1 MYTKK
6 LQRFVLSILISLC
19 FGIGFAEGSI
29 SMSGTYTIS
38 AAGTGEYT
46 YIRDAVSDLV
56 QYGISG
62 PVIFSI
68 EPGEYNEQISIPAI
82 SGASY
87 TRTITFQ
94 SATGNSDDVTITY
107 DTNSSSRN
115 YTLRLNGAVFCY
127 FKNLCLKATDYSYS
141 RVIEIFDQSDNNTFE
156 GNRIIGMANNST
168 SPNYALVYSANG
180 VDSGNVFQANIFE
193 NGSYGLYMSGPNTSS
208 IENQN
213 QIVKNHFINQYYRG
227 IYCGYQN
234 SVQIRSN
241 VISSEFSCYGILL
254 SYCYNENIILNNS
267 IILSNGSGGILLSR
281 VYGESDHHGLIA
293 NNFISIDGSNAPP
306 GIQLTYCNFQNIY
319 HNSINILTTNTSSKC
334 FYDYNSTDC
343 QAFNNIFSNFGGG
356 YAFYINSN
364 TNLVSDYNNLFTE
377 GSNIAYRGGTS
388 AQDLIDWQEISEQDY
403 HSLSIAPSYIS
414 YTDLHITETQFYG
427 KGYPPAS
434 VPDDIDG
441 DFRNPSA
448 PDIGADE
455 IFPYENDLALV
466 EWTGISG
473 SFMSLSNTLAIKVNI
488 TNKGTLDVSN
498 ISISMNINGDIHNE
512 TIPETLPPGESL
524 NYVFSETA
532 DISQPGHY
540 SCSVSLHTDDFDE
553 NNRIHKSFYAWD
565 SYTPPSLSCGLK
577 HTALLNASGDLWAW
591 GDNSWGQ
598 IGDNTTTDKEF
609 PVLVNQNII
618 RVSSGSYHTLVLRA
632 DGTVWAWGLNSHGQ
646 LGDGTTSSKYY
657 PVQVYGLMNIIVIAA
672 GSNHSMAL
680 DQDGH
685 VWTWGYNASGQLG
698 DGSTTNKTTPV
709 QVKNLEDIIAIS
721 AGYHH
726 CLALKNDKTVWAWGD
741 NGYRQLCN
749 GTTADQPLPIS
760 VNNLTN
766 VIAISCSYK
775 HNLAIKDDNSV
786 WAWGY
791 NGDGRLGDGTYTTP
805 TIEPVKTLLPD
816 DIVAVD
822 CGQDHSIALQSNG
835 NVWTWGKNDAGQLGD
850 GTTVSKPNPAIVE
863 HIQSEI
869 IAVSGGEQHSVAL
882 TSNGTI
888 WAWGKNDQY
897 QLGNKTNQD
906 SLIPIKASA
915 NQSDMISM
923 HLSIPEFALETDG
936 RLSQLGKFSVDHVS
950 ASDRIFYLASSQ
962 PSEITVP
969 ESIIVPA
976 FQTTTFFELVV
987 QDDTD
992 IDGAQ
997 HVLIT
1002 VSDDMY
1008 QLSESLSI
1016 LDDETALITVNL
1028 PAAIT
1033 ENDCLVS
1040 QSAMVTLDKTANKDI
1055 TVYLSTSDSSLLT
1068 VLSTVIIHEGETSAY
1083 FDLFPI
1089 DDTVIDGQKTVMIS
1103 ASIPGWLSATQS
1115 LVIEDNENRQIYLSI
1130 PQTAIE
1136 GDFIDNRCKISISG
1150 TYAETISIS
1159 LVSDITVVTLPPAVT
1174 INAGWTYVNFDMT
1187 ISDNTSI
1194 NPIQDI
1200 VIYAMANDWLTDDKV
1215 ISIYDDE
1222 VIDVAPD
1229 VSGGIHTLAL
1239 NDSGEILVC
1248 GYNGNGELGHYTSDT
1263 RINRPFLLNEI
1274 NNVIAIETGYNHSIA
1289 IRLDH
1294 SVWAWGYNRSGQ
1306 LGIGSNSSQRNP
1318 VPVMDDV
1325 KSISG
1330 GSSHTLSLKLDRSV
1344 WSFGNNSYGQL
1355 GINNNESSNIPVKIE
1370 TLNDIVE
1377 ISCGAYHSLALKND
1391 GSVWSWGYNSQGQL
1405 GNASKTNSSVPIEIT
1420 ALNHD
1425 VKLVAAGE
1433 SHSIAIKN
1441 NGTVWSWGYNVY
1453 GQLGDGT
1460 NISQSLPVPV
1470 TNLNDV
1476 IDIKAGDSHNLA
1488 LRSDGTVWSWG
1499 SNYHGQL
1506 GNGSTTNSSIPQQ
1519 ITRLNNIV
1527 AISCGINHSYA
1538 IKADG
1543 SVFSWGYN
1551 NYGQLGNETF
1561 TDQSIP
1567 AHVKGP
1573 VNIESLNLISLAISL
1588 PESLTEGIGSIE
1600 NSGTI
1605 SIERPRSKN
1614 TLIFLSSND
1623 TSEISVPS
1631 SITLA
1636 AGYTSVNFTIT
1647 VEDDSLLDGS
1657 QKIEISALNQK
1668 YTARQTM
1675 TVSDNETA
1683 ELTLNIPESATEND
1697 HMLSGSITVSQVVG
1711 DDLTIDLFS
1720 SNPTELTVTSSV
1732 TIQAGADT
1740 AFFNIFII
1748 DDNEIDSTTSTSIT
1762 ATVAGWTSASES
1774 IRISDNENRNIS
1786 LIIPDTLIEGSQ
1798 DIANTGKIV
1807 LSGFYASDIT
1817 INLFAEDPTELSAAS
1832 TVIIPAGQTE
1842 IVFDLIIP
1850 EDGLFDGNQSASITA
1865 SSDDSWV
1872 SDTRHVTV
1880 FDADGVH
1887 VSPGI
1892 TAGSDH
1898 SLAWDDAGNVWGWGN
1913 NYYGTVGDHTNSNQ
1927 ARAVLLSNINNII
1940 SVDGGYQHTLGLR
1953 VDGSVWSWG
1962 YNYYGQL
1969 GNGTTDNKNYPIRVN
1984 KLNNVIAVAAGAYH
1998 SLALM
2003 GDGSVWAWG
2012 RNNYGQLG
2020 IESTTDQHEPI
2031 QVEGVSNI
2039 IAIACGNHHS
2049 VALKANGTVWTW
2061 GYNHYG
2067 QLGDGNNTDRNIP
2080 SQISTIDDIQS
2091 IVCGAHHSLAL
2102 NNEGNLWAWGANSN
2116 GQLGD
2121 GTKTNRNTPVI
2132 VSDLN
2137 NIQTI
2142 ACGDY
2147 HSMAVKSDGILYA
2160 WGDNGYYQLGNGTST
2175 DEYKPIE
2182 IVKLK
2187 DVKAIAAGQYHSFA
2201 MQEDGTVHS
2210 WGYNNSYQ
2218 LGDGSRYNRS
2228 LPVDVITTQNTP
2240 LDLVS
2245 LTIQIPETAEE
2256 SCGITQGTVSF
2267 DHSLAKPLVIQ
2278 LESSNSFEISV
2289 PSAITIGAGLSSANF
2304 DFLVVDDTRLD
2315 GTQII
2320 TLNATYDQYV
2330 ASDTIIV
2337 NDNDSATLIVEI
2349 PSDLAE
2355 GDGLITEGGLVSVAS
2370 PVDSDVEV
2378 SLKTND
2384 SSELMIPETITILSG
2399 QNSAVFYINVI
2410 DDQELDNSQTVSI
2423 TATVTGW
2430 SSGTA
2435 DVTIHDNET
2444 HELGVILPAQSYEG
2458 YTIIADSG
2466 SVVIS
2471 GTLETELTVN
2481 LISNNPD
2488 IIHVPSS
2495 VSIAAGMTSVYFD
2508 IIIIDDS
2515 IVENLQTASVSAY
2528 LTNWVSAIGIITI
2541 IDNEN
2546 IPTIPLISAGSAHT
2560 LALKNN
2566 GSLWA
2571 WGYNGS
2577 GQLGDGTN
2585 DHQSSPLNINFTNC
2599 INISAGSSHS
2609 LIVRSDGTVW
2619 GWGYNAYGQTGTT
2632 SSSTQLFPV
2641 ISKNINNAIQASA
2654 GSGFSLVLKA
2664 DGTVWAWGV
2673 NNRGQLG
2680 DDEYVNRTFPLPV
2693 LNIEHC
2699 IAIFAAMEHSLAIAS
2714 DGSVWSWGY
2723 NDKGQLGIGSTS
2735 YKRVPVK
2742 LNDLDHV
2749 IAISAGDKHS
2759 IALRED
2765 GTVWTWGSNEYCQL
2779 GNGSSCNQYSK
2790 KYLPTLVPGLND
2802 IIAISAGY
2810 YHSLALTSDGTV
2822 MAWGR
2827 NDYGELGNG
2836 TSENQ
2841 ATPVQVPGL
2850 SNIIAIDAG
2859 TYYSTALKADGTI
2872 YSFGKNNYGQLG
2884 DKTLTHRNDPVNV
2897 LSSDG
2902 IFSLISLSLI
2912 TPQMTDESD
2921 GISGGQG
2928 IIRISDPEQ
2937 TDITIH
2943 LVTSDISEITIPAQ
2957 ITIPAG
2963 QLSAA
2968 FDITVLDDSI
2978 LDGDQIVT
2986 ITAGYQGYSVSD
2998 QIIVHDN
3005 DLATITIQIPEE
3017 TNESAGI
3024 LQGTVSLSG
3033 MAGSTVTVQ
3042 LFTDHPDAIDIPDRV
3057 TINTNENFSTFDINI
3072 IDNALISDAQ
3082 FVNLTASVSGW
3093 ISGTDTIKIVDN
3105 ESRQLSL
3112 LLPAQSVEGYGT
3124 LDDAGKVSMEG
3135 TFDTNLT
3142 VYLSV
3147 QGGSKISIP
3156 SSIVILQGR
3165 TSAIFDLTILDNT
3178 LIDGASTLTITATA
3192 IDMITGIYHMTIL
3205 DNDDQGFVPLIAA
3218 GLEHSLALSDEGHV
3232 WSWGYNEYGQVG
3244 DGTTIDRT
3252 NPIVIDGLNNIIAI
3266 AAGGYHSLALER
3278 NGKVWAW
3285 GKNHYGQLGNG
3296 TTVDKDV
3303 PVQVSLLD
3311 NVIAIACG
3319 YDHSVAL
3326 KADGSI
3332 LTWGANTNKQLGDVR
3347 SNYKTTPVHLNLD
3360 ETVTHI
3366 ACGYYHN
3373 LAVSSDGTVWSWGYN
3388 NYGQLGNNTTDNAS
3402 IPIPVLNGQ
3411 SIIAIAGGH
3420 YHSLA
3425 LSSEGTIWAWGR
3437 NNYGQLG
3444 DQTWTTRLIPVELSQ
3459 LSHITGIAAG
3469 VYHSMAVQSGGAL
3482 WTWGYN
3488 GSGQLGTGTQS
3499 NSNTPILNSFLD
3511 NITDISAGLRHSL
3524 TIGWDGSVHA
3534 WGSNQYGQTGQ
3545 SSGDSSY
3552 IPIEVSDTEPLDLI
3566 SLAVSIEIP
3575 QQKSEADGFVSGTI
3589 LLSEAPAADLRIELS
3604 NDHPTDISCPDAVTI
3619 LMGES
3624 SAAFSITIIDDNR
3637 LDGTQNVKISVSA
3650 EGYGMGS
3657 AIMSVLD
3664 NESASLTIQIL
3675 DHFTEGMGT
3684 IQAGLIVS
3692 SRMVDSNIDIS
3703 LLSEDVTELKVPS
3716 VVTIPKGLTSV
3727 VFDISIVDDH
3737 FIDGSV
3743 PVTMTAQVPGWIS
3756 GIGTTTIMDNDP
3768 GKFCFNAK
3776 SYQIGEENGS
3786 IVITIIRTESTSE
3799 IISVDYTTQ
3808 DQSATV
3814 LDGDYMAVSGTLTF
3828 GDGQASQTFIV
3839 PVLNDERVEGNE
3851 TIGLLL
3857 RNPMNH
3863 ASLAEPYAATLTIID
3878 DDREI
3883 LNPPVITQVTP
3894 GNGKVA
3900 LAWIPVDNPDILKH
3914 YAVYVSDSNFST
3926 VEGMTPKMIVTHSS
3940 VTLTGLLNDSV
3951 IYIAVTA
3958 VNVTDDEIKIVETVS
3973 AMPET
3978 DQHGPIISDIRLN
3991 NMALS
3996 ESICLSSQI
4005 GYFTLTAADESGIGY
4020 VDFLTDGKPYHTDR
4034 NGSQS
4039 YSCKWDISDIDDGPH
4054 QFDIHAYDT
4063 LGNLTIKG
4071 FTITVCLS
4079 PPPAP
4084 VILEPLNDHDVN
4096 TPDIHITGQSL
4107 KQTQVMVYQ
4116 NQIASENWISV
4127 DETGLFD
4134 IPLQLTEGLNICYIV
4149 AKNRAGTSME
4159 SNAIT
4164 ITLDTSIPESP
4175 SLFTGTSKSSGTMH
4189 FSWIAPQGTSIKGFN
4204 IYCTDH
4210 SFSSQSEAITI
4221 NDSLITDLDYDFIP
4235 DTDGLYYCRITAI
4248 STTDNTSK
4256 LSREIRLTSDRTPP
4270 EATSI
4275 VYTPEGEYDPVSG
4288 RMSHGLVNVLLTV
4301 SEPLESIPFLSLNPI
4316 GIQPIV
4322 VQLIKQSDITY
4333 SGLFVISET
4342 IPSQTAYAVFSARDL
4357 AGNRGVD
4364 IVSGSSIQ
4372 IDTEGPS
4379 IQQIKIQPEIPIPN
4393 NADQP
4398 VNITATIGLDDAV
4411 MPNTFPQLSYVLSNE
4426 GREPIEIENLTLI
4439 TDSSENAETW
4449 QASFV
4454 LPSDAGLLNP
4464 EQLQFIF
4471 SAYDDLNNQSHSILC
4486 ENSFEVYQGN
4496 LPALSSP
4503 TKITGMALPDGYVVI
4518 YWQSEENT
4526 LVFQIY
4532 RQAPGESELTPWIL
4546 INNAFEFTEQTTID
4560 GTYRYAVATVRQA
4573 NDQTSTSAMSEIIE
4587 IVSDSEPPAS
4597 PENFSLTLTSL
4608 GIAAN
4613 WTHSSSESLLTYR
4626 LYRTDQTEMVS
4637 IDGLTPTQT
4646 GISDTHTIDSMPSS
4660 TQHCYVAT
4668 AVDSAGNESL
4678 PSSSFYLNFE
4688 LLPVSRLIVR
4698 QKDNHFPEIFWD
4710 YDQGSTIGCYVYQDD
4725 RLLRDS
4731 VIESFSYTDTGYTN
4745 DQRTYTL
4752 ITVDQNQHQGLP
4764 RSITLPK
4771 LSMEIQ
4777 AGESIS
4783 RGVMNRLIYL
4793 IDNPTSYTALSAH
4806 IALTIEGQK
4815 HISESFAI
4823 ESYATINVPVR
4834 VGGYASLPDVAQLT
4848 STLMIVPNKGEQ
4860 IEIVRT
4866 SSIEVH
4872 DEMLIANILNQPLIR
4887 GTHAKISFSLENAG
4901 EEEID
4906 IVSATNKGMN
4916 VSSDVR
4922 VELLDADENVLS
4934 TSAFFQNLG
4943 NHIITLAEGTS
4954 VARIQSGK
4962 VFSSSAFDMAV
4973 PSGAP
4978 DEMTIRLTISSIYY
4992 RYATTEQVCMEGLQT
5007 SRAVSIIDT
5016 AYTGTVLTV
5025 SPEISDGSQGI
5036 LISGEARNRRSDYL
5050 MPNVPLKLVI
5060 SGNGFE
5066 RKTTVYTD
5074 ESGLFAYTFT
5084 AMTNESGNYMVWA
5097 VHPDLNDKPVQ
5108 SSFVIQPPD
5117 LSIDHILADND
5128 QIINIGDSDSFNLNI
5143 PKNYPQKISIPVTAG
5158 IQSLTNVSIVYDP
5171 LNQPQGELA
5180 EGVHIEL
5187 CPPVEMISAGQT
5199 SQLTFTI
5206 WADNTADE
5214 SGKII
5219 LTIQSND
5226 ADQQEKIII
5235 NTVFTQA
5242 KPSLEFSPTY
5252 LETGLSRDTVNTES
5266 IIIQNKGLEALY
5278 DMTANLLQTD
5288 ETPAPDWVVLNKIAQ
5303 SDRIDMGEKRSINIT
5318 FKPTSG
5324 VAEGDYLFVL
5334 RIDGDNY
5341 PTTDIQIIAHVTQ
5354 SGKGNVLFKVSDI
5367 YTGTIEKETGN
5378 IIQGLSGA
5386 SLYIQNQEVQSI
5398 EQKLQTDHLGEAL
5411 IENLPAGRYQ
5421 YRVTAD
5427 NHQETTGRLWIKPGL
5442 TTSEDVFLKSR
5453 LVTYEF
5459 DVKEITLEDR
5469 YEIILEAVYETDVPA
5484 AVVVAEPSSID
5495 LPKME
5500 VGDVYYGEFSLTNY
5514 GLIKATDFTYELPE
5528 NQNYK
5533 YELLSNLPETLL
5545 PKQRIIVPYRV
5556 TCLNN
5561 VDQIDAGGGDSEDYY
5576 WICIFMDYLMRC
5588 TNGKEYWNHSYH
5600 CFHLYEE
5607 SDEEIYV
5614 PTNPKPKPRPGNDY
5628 KPGGGSNS
5636 DDDPDGPY
5644 DGGTPVITDKPDKIE
5659 GVDCYPQEV
5668 RMVVRCDERL
5678 KNITLNDQSVET
5690 GCTVNCFLREYHDQ
5704 ALDLLVKVPGG
5715 HIDVKRY
5722 FYNNQWHWSF
5732 DHNQLHFI
5740 NDYSGENIEKIERA
5754 GVIYQKVSENLF
5766 TNETYKIIRTEEGF
5780 LWKNKLGQFE
5790 NYTLDGRISS
5800 YGDLQ
5805 HGIILKYLYNEE
5817 TSLIIGMT
5825 DKNDQQLIW
5834 LEYNDQLQVSALYD
5848 VRNRRVEYIY
5858 IDAQLTEVTD
5868 VLGNH
5873 TTYVYDDLNR
5883 IIKSIDAANRS
5894 TFVSYDAMG
5903 NITSVLDASGKGH
5916 FFKFSYDET
5925 REEHYAQIKTSSG
5938 QIKEVWY
5945 DENGYTTKTA
5955 INGRTVNQYLKTTYD
5970 LIVYDEK
5977 GKSTRIQYDE
5987 AGNKTQIVQPDNTSI
6002 HFEYDLRFNKISKK
6016 IDENGIIT
6024 LFEYDEK
6031 GNLLQTTEA
6040 ADTPSERITTY
6051 MYDNESRL
6059 ISKTIEGDI
6068 NTAPSTIS
6076 YQYDNN
6082 GNVSSITGPEGHMIE
6097 FLDYDNIGN
6106 YTTLIDAR
6114 GYTWTFQYD
6123 LSGQL
6128 IQLTNPLGYTTC
6140 YQYDGVGN
6148 MTSSINTDF
6157 IQNEFEYDA
6166 HNNLIKI
6173 YDAYHNQIVQE
6184 YNSDNLMIQK
6194 IDQEGVAAISK
6205 YDNEGRL
6212 LSTIDASG
6220 NKSTYHYD
6228 ESSQFLVSSSKPVRI
6243 NFPAYNRQIY
6253 YDQNERII
6261 KEVDIL
6267 NETTNISR
6275 KYEYDD
6281 AGNVLSKTD
6290 EEGHTTHYEYDA
6302 LKRLIAVTNPLNET
6316 IQRFYDDRDN
6326 LIKRIDPDGSMTQ
6339 YEYNK
6344 NNQLIRFIRPMGQE
6358 TRYEYDN
6365 QGNLTHLYS
6374 PDNHKTILSYDA
6386 LNRCTRTEYFMNSE
6400 DETPYKTISFEYDR
6414 NGNLISYDDGI
6425 TSAIYEYDK
6434 SGNKTKE
6441 TVDYKNFVLSYA
6453 YSYYANGLKKTY
6465 TSPDSTTYTYTYE
6478 NNQLSS
6484 INIPDYGQ
6492 ITFNEYQW
6500 RHPLKKTLPGRTIH
6514 RYQYDS
6520 LMRPILF
6527 NSEDS
6532 GSNTLLEQQY
6542 DYSPAGLIS
6551 QILTQSDRY
6560 RFQYD
6565 SLHRITMSSQA
6576 DAYTHLYEYDDT
6588 NNRISA
6594 SGRSY
6599 QYNSNNELTQNENI
6613 SYQYDSNGNVTHM
6626 IHETNSTQYF
6636 YANENQMLSV
6646 QHSNGD
6652 TIHYYYDPFGRRL
6665 WKEVEGVR
6673 TCYFYSEEGLTGEYD
6688 TNGNEIK
6695 TYGYQPDSQWSS
6707 APIFQK
6713 IDDEYYWYHNDHQGK
6728 PLMIT
6733 DSSGKVVWKAA
6744 FDVFGNV
6751 TIQNNLIENNIRFPG
6766 QYYDS
6771 ETGLHY
6777 NWHRYYDPSTGRY
6790 LSPDPERNG
6799 INAYVY
6805 SNNNS
6810 LFFTDSQGLCVESAG
6825 KNVAD
6830 YITGLDSVTGSDWV
6844 NLIEGFKNFDFEKI
6858 FDGSTNIA
6866 SSFINNSTLSNSLSV
6881 VGAIK
6886 TIQENTRKGSKYI
6899 YDRNR
6904 RMIMSS
6910 ATYNKQG
6917 GYYEIDPTIL
6927 QAYPTRDFAYKN
6939 WQSNYRNGEETDF
6952 SSESI
6957 YKFFRGNPNVTEGT
6971 LSEYGYMIKYCQF

>member
-512 TIPETLPPGESL
+512 TIPETLSPGELL

-532 DISQPGHY
+532 DISLPGQY
-540 SCSVSLHTDDFDE
+540 SCSVSLQADEFQE
-553 NNRIHKSFYAWD
+553 NNYIHKSFYAWD
-565 SYTPPSLSCGLK
+565 GYTTPTLSCGRK
-577 HTALLNASGDLWAW
+577 HTALLNASGELWAW
-591 GDNSWGQ
+591 GDNPYGQ
-598 IGDNTTTDKEF
+598 IGDNTTTDKDA
-609 PVLVNQNII
+609 PVLILQNII
-618 RVSSGSYHTLVLRA
+618 KISSGSYHTLGLHA
-632 DGTVWAWGLNSHGQ
+632 DGTVWAWGVNSHGC

-657 PVQVYGLMNIIVIAA
+657 PVLVYGLTNIIDIAA
-672 GSNHSMAL
+672 GEAHSMAL
-680 DQDGH
+680 DKEGH
-685 VWTWGYNASGQLG
+685 VWTWGYNGSGQLG
-698 DGSTTNKTTPV
+698 DGSLTDKTTPV
-709 QVKNLEDIIAIS
+709 QVENLDDIIAIA
-721 AGYHH
+721 AGYYHS
-726 CLALKNDKTVWAWGD
+726 LALKKDKTVWEWGE
-741 NGYRQLCN
+741 NGNRQLCN
-749 GTTADQPLPIS
+749 GITTDQPLPIS
-760 VNNLTN
+760 VNSLTN
-766 VIAISCSYK
+766 VIAISSGYQ

-791 NGDGRLGDGTYTTP
+791 NGDGRLGDGTFTTP

-835 NVWTWGKNDAGQLGD
+835 NVCTWGKNDSGQLGD

-882 TSNGTI
+882 ASNGTI

-897 QLGNKTNQD
+897 QLGNKTTQD
-906 SLIPIKASA
+906 SLIPIKTSA

-923 HLSIPEFALETDG
+923 HLIIPESALETDG
-936 RLSQLGKFSVDHVS
+936 RLSQLGKFTVDHVS
-950 ASDRIFYLASSQ
+950 ASDRIFYLTSSQ
-962 PSEITVP
+962 PLEITVP
-969 ESIIVPA
+969 ESIIIPA
-976 FQTTTFFELVV
+976 FQTSAYFEMIVL
-987 QDDTD
+987 DDTD

-997 HVLIT
+997 QVVIT
-1002 VSDDMY
+1002 VSDEIY
-1008 QLSESLSI
+1008 HLSEI
-1016 LDDETALITVNL
+1016 MYIHDDETVAITVSL
-1028 PAAIT
+1028 PECVT
-1033 ENDCLVS
+1033 ENDGIVS
-1040 QSAMVTLDKTANKDI
+1040 QKAMVSLDKTANKDI

-1068 VLSTVIIHEGETSAY
+1068 VLSTVVIHEGETSAY

-1089 DDTVIDGQKTVMIS
+1089 DDTVIDGQKTVLIS

-1115 LVIEDNENRQIYLSI
+1115 LLIEDNENRKITLTI
-1130 PQTAIE
+1130 PKTAIE
-1136 GDFIDNRCKISISG
+1136 GDYIDNRCKISISG
-1150 TYAETISIS
+1150 TFAEALSIS
-1159 LVSDITVVTLPPAVT
+1159 LLSDITVVTLPPAVT

-1187 ISDNTSI
+1187 IEDNTDI
-1194 NPIQDI
+1194 DVTQNI
-1200 VIYAMANDWLTDDKV
+1200 VIYAMANNWILDEQT

-1222 VIDVAPD
+1222 VIDVEPGI
-1229 VSGGIHTLAL
+1229 SGGSHTLAL
-1239 NDSGEILVC
+1239 NDSGQVFSW
-1248 GYNGNGELGHYTSDT
+1248 GYNYYGQLGQPWSYYSRLIDKPVIPVGLTHV
-1263 RINRPFLLNEI
+1263 INI
-1274 NNVIAIETGYNHSIA
+1274 DAGYSHSIA
-1289 IRLDH
+1289 IRSDH
-1294 SVWAWGYNRSGQ
+1294 SVWTWGTNSSGQ
-1306 LGIGSNSSQRNP
+1306 LGDGSNSSRYTPLPIMNDAES
-1318 VPVMDDV
+1318 VA
-1325 KSISG
+1325 G
-1330 GSSHTLSLKLDRSV
+1330 GSSHSLVLKSDKTL
-1344 WSFGNNSYGQL
+1344 WSFGLNSYGQL
-1355 GINNNESSNIPVKIE
+1355 GNNSTISVNEPVRVE
-1370 TLNDIVE
+1370 NLSDITD
-1377 ISCGAYHSLALKND
+1377 ISCGSSHSLALKSD
-1391 GSVWSWGYNSQGQL
+1391 GSLWAWGYNGNGQL
-1405 GNASKTNSSVPIEIT
+1405 GIDSKTNCSVPTEIT

-1425 VKLVAAGE
+1425 VKIVEAGAHF
-1433 SHSIAIKN
+1433 SFAIKN
-1441 NGTVWSWGYNVY
+1441 DGSVWAWGCNQN
-1453 GQLGDGT
+1453 GQLGNGT
-1460 NISQSLPVPV
+1460 NISQSSPVPV

-1476 IDIKAGDSHNLA
+1476 IDIKAGNYHSLA

-1499 SNYHGQL
+1499 NNSSGEL
-1506 GNGSTTNSSIPQQ
+1506 GNGTTTSSSVPEK

-1527 AISCGINHSYA
+1527 AIACGSNHSLA
-1538 IKADG
+1538 IQADG
-1543 SVFSWGYN
+1543 SIFTWGKN
-1551 NYGQLGNETF
+1551 NYGQIGNGT
-1561 TDQSIP
+1561 TINQLT
-1567 AHVKGP
+1567 P
-1573 VNIESLNLISLAISL
+1573 VQIKAPDDINYLDLVSLAISL
-1588 PESLTEGIGSIE
+1588 PESLTEGTGSIE
-1600 NSGTI
+1600 NIATVTI
-1605 SIERPRSKN
+1605 EHACSKD
-1614 TLIFLSSND
+1614 TQIFLSSND

-1631 SITLA
+1631 CVTIA
-1636 AGYTSVNFTIT
+1636 AGYTSVSFTIT

-1657 QKIEISALNQK
+1657 QKVEISALNQK

-1720 SNPTELTVTSSV
+1720 SDTTELTVTSSV

-1817 INLFAEDPTELSAAS
+1817 INLVAEDPTELSAAS

-2147 HSMAVKSDGILYA
+2147 HSMAVKSDGILHA

-2278 LESSNSFEISV
+2278 LKSSNPSEISV
-2289 PSAITIGAGLSSANF
+2289 PSAITIGAGQSSANF

-2337 NDNDSATLIVEI
+2337 NDNDSATLIVEM
-2349 PSDLAE
+2349 PSDLTE

-2435 DVTIHDNET
+2435 EIHIHDNET
-2444 HELGVILPAQSYEG
+2444 RALGVILPSQSYEG
-2458 YTIIADSG
+2458 YTILADSG
-2466 SVVIS
+2466 SVMIS
-2471 GTLETELTVN
+2471 GTLETELTVH
-2481 LISNNPD
+2481 LVSNTPE

-2495 VSIAAGMTSVYFD
+2495 VSIPAGMTSAFFD
-2508 IIIIDDS
+2508 IMIIDDTN
-2515 IVENLQTASVSAY
+2515 VEDLQTASVSTF
-2528 LTNWVSAIGIITI
+2528 LTDWVSATGIMTI
-2541 IDNEN
+2541 LDNEN
-2546 IPTIPLISAGSAHT
+2546 ISTVPLITAGGSHT

-2571 WGYNGS
+2571 WGYNPY
-2577 GQLGDGTN
+2577 GQLGNGTQDN
-2585 DHQSSPLNINFTNC
+2585 QSSPVNINIANC
-2599 INISAGSSHS
+2599 IDISAGNSHS
-2609 LIVRSDGTVW
+2609 LAVRSDGTVW
-2619 GWGYNAYGQTGTT
+2619 GWGYNAYGQTGSTGT
-2632 SSSTQLFPV
+2632 SYQLLPV
-2641 ISKNINNAIQASA
+2641 KNNTLNNAIQVSA
-2654 GSGFSLVLKA
+2654 GNGFSLVLKA
-2664 DGTVWAWGV
+2664 DGTVWAWGL
-2673 NNRGQLG
+2673 NNYGQLG
-2680 DDEYVNRTFPLPV
+2680 DGEYANRSNPLPV
-2693 LNIEHC
+2693 LNIKQC
-2699 IAIFAAMEHSLAIAS
+2699 VAISTFYDHSFAITS
-2714 DGSVWSWGY
+2714 DSSVWAWGY

-2749 IAISAGDKHS
+2749 IAISAGYEHS
-2759 IALRED
+2759 IALRKD

-2790 KYLPTLVPGLND
+2790 KYLPTLVPGLNH

-2822 MAWGR
+2822 MAWGK
-2827 NDYGELGNG
+2827 NDYGQLGNG
-2836 TSENQ
+2836 TSDNQ
-2841 ATPVQVPGL
+2841 SLPIQVPGL
-2850 SNIIAIDAG
+2850 INIIDIDAG
-2859 TYYSTALKADGTI
+2859 GDFSTALKADGTI
-2872 YSFGKNNYGQLG
+2872 YTFGKNNYGQLG

-2897 LSSDG
+2897 MASDS

-2912 TPQMTDESD
+2912 TPQTADESD

-2928 IIRISDPEQ
+2928 IIRISDPENS
-2937 TDITIH
+2937 DIIIH
-2943 LVTSDISEITIPAQ
+2943 LHSSDISEISVPEQ

-2968 FDITVLDDSI
+2968 FDINVLDDSI
-2978 LDGDQIVT
+2978 LDGDQTVT

-2998 QIIVHDN
+2998 QLIVHDN
-3005 DLATITIQIPEE
+3005 DLATITLQIPEE
-3017 TNESAGI
+3017 TNESAGT

-3033 MAGSTVTVQ
+3033 LAGNTVAIQLST
-3042 LFTDHPDAIDIPDRV
+3042 DYPDAIDIPENV
-3057 TINTNENFSTFDINI
+3057 FINANDNYTTFDIKI
-3072 IDNALISDAQ
+3072 IDNSLISDAQ
-3082 FVNLTASVSGW
+3082 SVGITASVSGW
-3093 ISGTDTIKIVDN
+3093 VSGSDTIIIVDN

-3142 VYLSV
+3142 IYLSV
-3147 QGGSKISIP
+3147 QGPSKISIP
-3156 SSIVILQGR
+3156 SSIAILQGR
-3165 TSAIFDLTILDNT
+3165 TSAIFDMTILDNS
-3178 LIDGASTLTITATA
+3178 LIDGDTTLTITAFA
-3192 IDMITGIYHMTIL
+3192 PNMITETIHITIL
-3205 DNDDQGFVPLIAA
+3205 DNDDKGYVPSITA
-3218 GLEHSLALSDEGHV
+3218 GLEHSLALSDEGLV

-3244 DGTTIDRT
+3244 DGTTIHRT
-3252 NPIVIDGLNNIIAI
+3252 KPIIIDTLNNIIAV
-3266 AAGGYHSLALER
+3266 AAGGHHSLALER

-3285 GKNHYGQLGNG
+3285 GKNNYGQLGNG
-3296 TTVDKDV
+3296 TTVDKMI

-3311 NVIAIACG
+3311 NVIAIAG
-3319 YDHSVAL
+3319 GFEHSLAL
-3326 KADGSI
+3326 KADGSVWS
-3332 LTWGANTNKQLGDVR
+3332 WGANNNSQLGDGTHT
-3347 SNYKTTPVHLNLD
+3347 YKTTPVRIHLN
-3360 ETVTHI
+3360 ETVTQI
-3366 ACGYYHN
+3366 ACGYYHS
-3373 LAVSSDGTVWSWGYN
+3373 LAVSSDGAVWSWGYN

-3411 SIIAIAGGH
+3411 SIIATAGGH

-3524 TIGWDGSVHA
+3524 TIGWNGSVHA

-3589 LLSEAPAADLRIELS
+3589 LLSEAPAADLIIELS

-3727 VFDISIVDDH
+3727 VFDITIVDDH

-3756 GIGTTTIMDNDP
+3756 GVGSTTIMDNDP

-3900 LAWIPVDNPDILKH
+3900 LAWIPVDNLDILKH

-3996 ESICLSSQI
+3996 ESISLSSQI
-4005 GYFTLTAADESGIGY
+4005 GYFTLTADDESGIGY

-4039 YSCKWDISDIDDGPH
+4039 YSCKWDISAIDDGPH

-4071 FTITVCLS
+4071 FTITVCLV

-4084 VILEPLNDHDVN
+4084 VILEPLNDQDVN
-4096 TPDIHITGQSL
+4096 TPDIQITGQSL

-4134 IPLQLTEGLNICYIV
+4134 IPLQLTEGVNSCYIV

-4189 FSWIAPQGTSIKGFN
+4189 FSWIASQGTSIKGFN

-4221 NDSLITDLDYDFIP
+4221 NDSLINDLDYDFIP

-4357 AGNRGVD
+4357 AGNRGVE

-4426 GREPIEIENLTLI
+4426 GREPIEIENLRLI

-4678 PSSSFYLNFE
+4678 PSSSYYLNFE
-4688 LLPVSRLIVR
+4688 LLPVSRLVVR

-4823 ESYATINVPVR
+4823 GSYATINVPVR

-4848 STLMIVPNKGEQ
+4848 STLMIVPNKGEL

-5128 QIINIGDSDSFNLNI
+5128 QMINIGDSESFNLNI
-5143 PKNYPQKISIPVTAG
+5143 PKNYPQKLSIPVTAG

-5171 LNQPQGELA
+5171 LNQPHGELA

-5242 KPSLEFSPTY
+5242 KPSLVFSPTY

-5318 FKPTSG
+5318 FKPTSA

-5367 YTGTIEKETGN
+5367 YTGTIEKETGD

-5411 IENLPAGRYQ
+5411 IEELPAGRYQ

-5442 TTSEDVFLKSR
+5442 TTSEDVFLKSI

-5484 AVVVAEPSSID
+5484 AVVVAEPSSIN
-5495 LPKME
+5495 LPAMKA
-5500 VGDVYYGEFSLTNY
+5500 GDVYYGEFYLTNY
-5514 GLIKATDFTYELPE
+5514 GLIRADKLEFELPE
-5528 NQNYK
+5528 SDQFFK
-5533 YELLSNLPETLL
+5533 YEIVGDLPDHLNAKDRL
-5545 PKQRIIVPYRV
+5545 KVLYRV
-5556 TCLNN
+5556 TCLSSL
-5561 VDQIDAGGGDSEDYY
+5561 DQDDLNSSGGGE
-5576 WICIFMDYLMRC
+5576 C
-5588 TNGKEYWNHSYH
+5588 TRYRQCLKATCEFECSDHTTKIKEYTDH
-5600 CFHLYEE
+5600 CVFREE
-5607 SDEEIYV
+5607 GDC
-5614 PTNPKPKPRPGNDY
+5614 
-5628 KPGGGSNS
+5628 GSNS
-5636 DDDPDGPY
+5636 IDYTGTYADDDEY
-5644 DGGTPVITDKPDKIE
+5644 SGGYPSWAIELGKALGKIVIFPE
-5659 GVDCYPQEV
+5659 PEP
-5668 RMVVRCDERL
+5668 MVVCWP
-5678 KNITLNDQSVET
+5678 KNITKVWMEEEVYKTPLDRVKDIIETVGCSVNA
-5690 GCTVNCFLREYHDQ
+5690 VLREYNDEII
-5704 ALDLLVKVPGG
+5704 DLSVKIPNG
-5715 HIDVKRY
+5715 HSSVQRRY
-5722 FYNNQWHWSF
+5722 FENKWHWDHISNRLKFVFDSF
-5732 DHNQLHFI
+5732 GKNISTIIRGNIYYEKKSTSDISTNVYFNGTNRIITTESGYRWIDKHGNFQQYDNNGIVLASGSLNSILEYFLYDLNNVLIGIEDNNHRQVIWVEYNLEGQLYKIKDI
-5740 NDYSGENIEKIERA
+5740 NNRQ
-5754 GVIYQKVSENLF
+5754 VIYEY
-5766 TNETYKIIRTEEGF
+5766 TNGLLST
-5780 LWKNKLGQFE
+5780 
-5790 NYTLDGRISS
+5790 
-5800 YGDLQ
+5800 
-5805 HGIILKYLYNEE
+5805 
-5817 TSLIIGMT
+5817 
-5825 DKNDQQLIW
+5825 
-5834 LEYNDQLQVSALYD
+5834 
-5848 VRNRRVEYIY
+5848 
-5858 IDAQLTEVTD
+5858 VTD
-5868 VLGNH
+5868 VLGLQ
-5873 TTYVYDDLNR
+5873 TFYSYDNKGR
-5883 IIKSIDAANRS
+5883 VVQTIDSAGRS
-5894 TFVSYDAMG
+5894 TLVSYDIYG
-5903 NITSVLDASGKGH
+5903 NVASVTDQKGNGH
-5916 FFKFSYDET
+5916 FFSFNYDESK
-5925 REEHYAQIKTSSG
+5925 EEFYAQTKYSSG
-5938 QIKEVWY
+5938 RVKEAWY
-5945 DENGYTTKTA
+5945 DSEGKTNRIA
-5955 INGRTVNQYLKTTYD
+5955 VNGRILKT
-5970 LIVYDEK
+5970 
-5977 GKSTRIQYDE
+5977 IQE
-5987 AGNKTQIVQPDNTSI
+5987 DNRNI
-6002 HFEYDLRFNKISKK
+6002 FIS
-6016 IDENGIIT
+6016 
-6024 LFEYDEK
+6024 DEK
-6031 GNLLQTTEA
+6031 GNVVQKEYDQWDNLLRINFPDQTSVSFEYDNRFNKPISITNQKGVEAIYEYDDKGNLIKKTEA
-6040 ADTPSERITTY
+6040 FETSAERVFSFT
-6051 MYDNESRL
+6051 YDNSGQL
-6059 ISKTIEGDI
+6059 LSATIEGDEK
-6068 NTAPSTIS
+6068 TDASTT
-6076 YQYDNN
+6076 YFAYDIN
-6082 GNVSSITGPEGHMIE
+6082 GNLSSITDPENNITEFMAYDVMGNLLQVKNPLGHITQYE
-6097 FLDYDNIGN
+6097 YDASGR
-6106 YTTLIDAR
+6106 LI
-6114 GYTWTFQYD
+6114 TVK
-6123 LSGQL
+6123 
-6128 IQLTNPLGYTTC
+6128 NPLGYTTGFE
-6140 YQYDGVGN
+6140 YDGAN
-6148 MTSSINTDF
+6148 NQTAIINANLKRF
-6157 IQNEFEYDA
+6157 EFEYDD
-6166 HNNLIKI
+6166 HNNMIKAI
-6173 YDAYHNQIVQE
+6173 DPYQKYRVNE
-6184 YNSDNLMIQK
+6184 YNTDHLLTRQADELSNENQF
-6194 IDQEGVAAISK
+6194 E

-6212 LSTIDASG
+6212 IKIIDGAGNETI
-6220 NKSTYHYD
+6220 YHYD
-6228 ESSQFLVSSSKPVRI
+6228 ESQETFISSYKPVAIDYPTFKR
-6243 NFPAYNRQIY
+6243 NLY
-6253 YDQNERII
+6253 YDKMQRVIR
-6261 KEVDIL
+6261 EVDIL
-6267 NETTNISR
+6267 DENTSHSRSYTYDNI
-6275 KYEYDD
+6275 
-6281 AGNVLSKTD
+6281 GNVTSIKD
-6290 EEGHTTHYEYDA
+6290 EQENTKFIEYDA
-6302 LKRLIAVTNPLNET
+6302 LNRPIKITDALGGVIEKV
-6316 IQRFYDDRDN
+6316 YDDRDN
-6326 LIKRIDPDGSMTQ
+6326 LIELKDPKNGITQ
-6339 YEYNK
+6339 YQFNK
-6344 NNQLIRFIRPMGQE
+6344 NNQLTQITRPMGELSLFTYDAVGNKSSAIDANNQKI
-6358 TRYEYDN
+6358 EY
-6365 QGNLTHLYS
+6365 Q
-6374 PDNHKTILSYDA
+6374 YDA
-6386 LNRCTRTEYFMNSE
+6386 LNQLIQVRYYSSE
-6400 DETPYKTISFEYDR
+6400 DHVTPVKTVDYTYDTM
-6414 NGNLISYDDGI
+6414 GNLLSYDDQI
-6425 TSAIYEYDK
+6425 TSGSYIYDDLQRK
-6434 SGNKTKE
+6434 IKE
-6441 TVDYKNFVLSYA
+6441 SVNYGDFNLSFQYTY
-6453 YSYYANGLKKTY
+6453 YSNGLKESFTG
-6465 TSPDSTTYTYTYE
+6465 PDGITYTYTYDT
-6478 NNQLSS
+6478 NNRLQDMT
-6484 INIPDYGQ
+6484 IPDEGK
-6492 ITFNEYQW
+6492 ITYNTYQW
-6500 RHPLKKTLPGRTIH
+6500 NSPSKITLPGGTTTS
-6514 RYQYDS
+6514 YSYDP
-6520 LMRPILF
+6520 LMRL
-6527 NSEDS
+6527 NSIHTKDP
-6532 GSNTLLEQQY
+6532 GQNTLMSQEY
-6542 DYSPAGLIS
+6542 VYSPAGNITS
-6551 QILTQSDRY
+6551 KNTNHGVY
-6560 RFQYD
+6560 TYQYD
-6565 SLHRITMSSQA
+6565 DLYRLTGASHPTM
-6576 DAYTHLYEYDDT
+6576 DNELYTYDL
-6588 NNRISA
+6588 NGNRLTSA
-6594 SGRSY
+6594 STEG
-6599 QYNSNNELTQNENI
+6599 QWGYNANNELLRYNGI
-6613 SYQYDSNGNVTHM
+6613 SLQYDENGNMTQRSDADG
-6626 IHETNSTQYF
+6626 ITTYYIYNS
-6636 YANENQMLSV
+6636 ENRLIKV
-6646 QHSNGD
+6646 EDDNG
-6652 TIHYYYDPFGRRL
+6652 IIAEYYYDPFGRRL
-6665 WKEVEGVR
+6665 WKIVDGVKR
-6673 TCYFYSEEGLTGEYD
+6673 CFFYSDEGLIGEYVS
-6688 TNGNEIK
+6688 TGQERK
-6695 TYGYQPDSQWSS
+6695 TYGYRPDSTWTTNP
-6707 APIFQK
+6707 AFQK
-6713 IDDEYYWYHNDHQGK
+6713 IDGVYYWYINDYQGHSEK
-6728 PLMIT
+6728 LIK
-6733 DSSGKVVWKAA
+6733 SNGKIVWYAQFQS
-6744 FDVFGNV
+6744 FDTYTIVSNV
-6751 TIQNNLIENNIRFPG
+6751 IDNNLRFPG
-6766 QYYDS
+6766 QFYDD
-6771 ETGLHY
+6771 ETDLSY
-6777 NWHRYYDPSTGRY
+6777 NWNRYYNQKVGRY
-6790 LSPDPERNG
+6790 ISLDIYLYQENLYLYANNNPFNYVDPE
-6799 INAYVY
+6799 
-6805 SNNNS
+6805 
-6810 LFFTDSQGLCVESAG
+6810 GLCAVKRVGALIIS
-6825 KNVAD
+6825 
-6830 YITGLDSVTGSDWV
+6830 GSTATLAFFSKKYV
-6844 NLIEGFKNFDFEKI
+6844 EGFLNKVDFIAGVFGYDTKWKQTYNEKFTKELYKSTLTYESIAFNNDTYNQFSDNYDEKSTEEIIDRMDRINQIGTTITSTIEMGKKLKI
-6858 FDGSTNIA
+6858 F
-6866 SSFINNSTLSNSLSV
+6866 
-6881 VGAIK
+6881 K
-6886 TIQENTRKGSKYI
+6886 K
-6899 YDRNR
+6899 
-6904 RMIMSS
+6904 
-6910 ATYNKQG
+6910 
-6917 GYYEIDPTIL
+6917 P
-6927 QAYPTRDFAYKN
+6927 
-6939 WQSNYRNGEETDF
+6939 
-6952 SSESI
+6952 
-6957 YKFFRGNPNVTEGT
+6957 
-6971 LSEYGYMIKYCQF
+6971 